1 MPTAITTTERGAR
14 RLIRSFDATATR
26 LYGWRSNP
34 VHQSGTV
41 AVAMLITLVVTGL
54 YLVLFYRVGNP
65 SASVARLAA
74 DPWLG
79 SWLRTLHRY
88 ASDLFVIAALL
99 HLLRMFAQRRS
110 WGPRT
115 LAWLS
120 GLLLLGA
127 SLVCAWTG
135 FVMAWDSF
143 GERLARG
150 GARLLDALPILSEPV
165 SRIFA
170 GDGPVPSAF
179 FFVNLFMHMGV
190 PLAMGVML
198 WLHVSRLARPTLL
211 PPRRLLWGIVAAL
224 TAASILIP
232 APLGPAADAF
242 RRAPAT
248 PINLVTAWWLPLAE
262 RMSAGGAWATVV
274 GIVLALGLVPRF
286 TRRERIGAFAPS
298 IVDPRLCTGCNQCPQ
313 DCPWEAI
320 TMVKR
325 DDDRPTLVARVD
337 PARCVSCGLCAGSCA
352 PMGVGPEGRT
362 GRDQLADLRTHVLPS
377 LDAAVKPIVAICC
390 AEAPASHL
398 SALRDRGAYV
408 HHVSCAGNIHSS
420 MIERLLRAGVPG
432 VIVGACPPRDCVSRE
447 GPKWLD
453 ARLYHD
459 REAELQARVDR
470 RRVDVAT
477 LAGGDLGGTLAA
489 FDDFARRIA
498 LLDRPAPLA
507 GDDTELVCEP
517 VPLEEVT

>member
-1 MPTAITTTERGAR
+1 MTSATERGAR
-14 RLIRSFDATATR
+14 RLIRSVDAAATS

-34 VHQSGTV
+34 VYQTGTV
-41 AVAMLITLVVTGL
+41 AVAMLIALVVTGL
-54 YLVLFYRVGNP
+54 YLILFYRVGSP
-65 SASVARLAA
+65 AASVARLAA

-88 ASDLFVIAALL
+88 ASDLFIVAALL
-99 HLLRMFAQRRS
+99 HLLRMFAQSRS
-110 WGPRT
+110 WGPRA
-115 LAWLS
+115 LAWIS

-127 SLVCAWTG
+127 GLVCAWTG

-143 GERLARG
+143 GERLARD
-150 GARLLDALPILSEPV
+150 GARLLDALPVLSEPL

-179 FFVNLFMHMGV
+179 FFVNLFMHIGV

-211 PPRRLLWGIVAAL
+211 PPRRVTWGIVAAL
-224 TAASILIP
+224 TLASIALP

-242 RRAPAT
+242 RWASAT
-248 PINLVTAWWLPLAE
+248 PLDLVTAWWLPFAE
-262 RMSAGGAWATVV
+262 RTSAGVAWAAIAGVAL
-274 GIVLALGLVPRF
+274 VLVLVPRLM
-286 TRRERIGAFAPS
+286 RRERVGDYAPS
-298 IVDPRLCTGCNQCPQ
+298 VVDPRLCTGCNQCPQ

-337 PARCVSCGLCAGSCA
+337 PERCVSCGLCAGSCA
-352 PMGVGPEGRT
+352 PMGVGPAGRT
-362 GRDQLADLRTHVLPS
+362 GRDQLHQLRLETLPR
-377 LDAAVKPIVAICC
+377 LDTAPKPIVAICC
-390 AEAPASHL
+390 AQAPASHV
-398 SALRDRGAYV
+398 SALRERGASIQN
-408 HHVSCAGNIHSS
+408 VSCVGNLHTSV
-420 MIERLLRAGVPG
+420 IERLLREGVPG
-432 VIVGACPPRDCVSRE
+432 VMVCACPPRDCVGRE

-470 RRVDVAT
+470 RRIAAAT
-477 LAGGDLGGTLAA
+477 LAAGDLRGTRAA
-489 FDDFARRIA
+489 FDDFARRVA
-498 LLDRPAPLA
+498 SLDELVPLA
-507 GDDTELVCEP
+507 EEELDAVCEP
-517 VPLEEVT
+517 VPIEEEG